1 MKLNESAAERL
12 HRYEVMDD
20 VLALVR
26 ELKQKSPHDTEMLDE
41 LLVRLLGSGGLAD
54 PSGDPR
60 LQKG

>member
-1 MKLNESAAERL
+1 MKLNESATERL

-20 VLALVR
+20 VVALVR

-41 LLVRLLGSGGLAD
+41 LLVRLLQSGGLAD

-60 LQKG
+60 LKKA